1 MGMTLVELMVS
12 LCILAIVMVAVVGIF
27 GAQYRNMRRD
37 HGIKEAI
44 REGRIS
50 FEFLRL
56 DLMEA
61 GWSVKPEMSFYFED
75 GGTGRS
81 DKIYIND
88 TAMIDIDKDKEKD
101 QLLSEDCPGCSE
113 IDAGSG
119 TKSVTVNILDV
130 NGDGVDDFADAAY
143 QFVISDDVSDDGLS
157 KVAKIDDVNEDTKQL
172 TLYSALGGDW
182 LAPAVY
188 YCVDDGNADCHPD
201 SSTDPLWVLRRSDR
215 SSGGRQVVAENVV
228 DLQVAYRYRDAD
240 EEYWYGEAGCEGTGT
255 GPGKCQMSPFDPRSI
270 DLVRLTLVV
279 RSRHQSRDLL
289 GDPRYCRPA
298 VENRKAGF
306 GADEC
311 GRIYRVFSM
320 MIHPR
325 NN

>member
-27 GAQYRNMRRD
+27 GAQYRNMGRD
-37 HGIKEAI
+37 HGIKEAT
-44 REGRIS
+44 REGQII

-61 GWSVKPEMSFYFED
+61 GWSVAPEMSFYFED

-88 TAMIDIDKDKEKD
+88 TALIDIDEDEHMD
-101 QLLSEDCPGCSE
+101 QLISEDCPGCSRIE
-113 IDAGSG
+113 AGSG
-119 TKSVTVNILDV
+119 TSSVTVNELDV
-130 NGDGVDDFADAAY
+130 NGDGKNDFRGAAY
-143 QFVISDDVSDDGLS
+143 QFVISDDGLS
-157 KVAKIDDVNEDTKQL
+157 KVAKINTVSGNQL
-172 TLYSALGGDW
+172 NLEVELGGTW

-228 DLQVAYRYRDAD
+228 DLQVAYRDAD
-240 EEYWYGEAGCEGTGT
+240 GEYWYGEAGCDGSGT
-255 GPGKCQMSPFDPRSI
+255 GPGKCEMSPFDPRSI

-298 VENRKAGF
+298 VENREAGV
-306 GADEC
+306 GPDEC
-311 GRIYRVFSM
+311 GRIYQVFSM

>member
-12 LCILAIVMVAVVGIF
+12 LSILAIVMVTVVGIF
-27 GAQYRNMRRD
+27 GAQYRNMGRD
-37 HGIKEAI
+37 RGVKEAT
-44 REGRIS
+44 REGQIS

-61 GWSVKPEMSFYFED
+61 GWSVAPEMSFYLED

-88 TAMIDIDKDKEKD
+88 TAVIDFASNMD
-101 QLLSEDCPGCSE
+101 QLISEKCPGCSR

-119 TKSVTVNILDV
+119 TNSVTVNDLDV
-130 NGDGVDDFADAAY
+130 NGDGVDDFAGAAY
-143 QFVISDDVSDDGLS
+143 QFVISDDGASKIARILSVSG
-157 KVAKIDDVNEDTKQL
+157 NQL
-172 TLYSALGGDW
+172 TLGNALGGSR

-188 YCVDDGNADCHPD
+188 YCVDDGNADCHPA

-215 SSGGRQVVAENVV
+215 SSGGRQAVAEDVV
-228 DLQVAYRYRDAD
+228 DLQVAYRDANGD
-240 EEYWYGEAGCEGTGT
+240 WYGEAGCVGSGT

-279 RSRHQSRDLL
+279 RSRNQNRDLL

-298 VENRKAGF
+298 VENRAAGV

-311 GRIYRVFSM
+311 GRVYRLFSM

>member
-27 GAQYRNMRRD
+27 GAQYRNMGRD
-37 HGIKEAI
+37 HGIKEAT
-44 REGRIS
+44 REGQIS

-88 TAMIDIDKDKEKD
+88 TAMIDIDEDEHMD
-101 QLLSEDCPGCSE
+101 QLISEDCPGCSRITE
-113 IDAGSG
+113 GSG
-119 TKSVTVNILDV
+119 TSSATVNDLDV
-130 NGDGVDDFADAAY
+130 NGDGKNDFRGAAY
-143 QFVISDDVSDDGLS
+143 QFVISDDGLS
-157 KVAKIDDVNEDTKQL
+157 KVAKINTVSGNQL
-172 TLYSALGGDW
+172 NLEVELGGSRV
-182 LAPAVY
+182 APAVY
-188 YCVDDGNADCHPD
+188 YCVDDGNADCHSA
-201 SSTDPLWVLRRSDR
+201 SSTEPLWVLRRSDR

-228 DLQVAYRYRDAD
+228 DLQVAYRDAD
-240 EEYWYGEAGCEGTGT
+240 GEYWYGEAGCEGTGT

-298 VENRKAGF
+298 VENRAAGV

-311 GRIYRVFSM
+311 GRVYRLFSM

>member
-1 MGMTLVELMVS
+1 VCILSAKDTASVS
-12 LCILAIVMVAVVGIF
+12 L
-27 GAQYRNMRRD
+27 
-37 HGIKEAI
+37 
-44 REGRIS
+44 
-50 FEFLRL
+50 
-56 DLMEA
+56 
-61 GWSVKPEMSFYFED
+61 
-75 GGTGRS
+75 GGT
-81 DKIYIND
+81 
-88 TAMIDIDKDKEKD
+88 
-101 QLLSEDCPGCSE
+101 
-113 IDAGSG
+113 
-119 TKSVTVNILDV
+119 
-130 NGDGVDDFADAAY
+130 
-143 QFVISDDVSDDGLS
+143 
-157 KVAKIDDVNEDTKQL
+157 
-172 TLYSALGGDW
+172 W

-228 DLQVAYRYRDAD
+228 DLQVAYRDAD
-240 EEYWYGEAGCEGTGT
+240 GEYWYGEAGCDGSGT
-255 GPGKCQMSPFDPRSI
+255 GPGKCEMSPFDPRSI
-270 DLVRLTLVV
+270 ELVRLTLVV

-298 VENRKAGF
+298 VENHAAGI